1 MYITT
6 CDRQPAEKAISIFLK
21 KTDKSFTSVLFQY
34 EITWGQWGKL
44 FCNSTETCYGLSLL
58 KNIMVNFL
66 KNIFNSTL
74 KLEPV
79 TSFHSEHL
87 NRISKAR
94 LVKKRNTM
102 VLKQNLALRPYT
114 NSSKF

>member
-1 MYITT
+1 MGPMGKIVLQFYRNLLWSFIT
-6 CDRQPAEKAISIFLK
+6 EKYKVKF
-21 KTDKSFTSVLFQY
+21 F
-34 EITWGQWGKL
+34 
-44 FCNSTETCYGLSLL
+44 
-58 KNIMVNFL
+58 

-102 VLKQNLALRPYT
+102 VLKQNLAIRPYT